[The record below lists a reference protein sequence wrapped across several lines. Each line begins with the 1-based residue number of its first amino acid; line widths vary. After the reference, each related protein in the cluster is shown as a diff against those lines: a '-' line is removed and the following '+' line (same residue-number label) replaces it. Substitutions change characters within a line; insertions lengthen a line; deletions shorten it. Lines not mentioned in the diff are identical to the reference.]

1 MSLIIGISRGNNR
14 QRPAEP
20 FPVADLSSCRENPFC
35 KRARTD
41 DCYII
46 RLSVPWPGDQALV
59 KPTIQESRRLISI
72 QFD

>member
-1 MSLIIGISRGNNR
+1 MSLIIGISQGNNK

-35 KRARTD
+35 KRAREQT
-41 DCYII
+41 IAT
-46 RLSVPWPGDQALV
+46 SSGDKALV

>member
-1 MSLIIGISRGNNR
+1 MSLIIGISQGNNK

-35 KRARTD
+35 TD
-41 DCYII
+41 DYYII
-46 RLSVPWPGDQALV
+46 RLSVSWPGDQALV

>member
-1 MSLIIGISRGNNR
+1 MSLIIGISQGNNK

-20 FPVADLSSCRENPFC
+20 FPVADLSPCRENPFC
-35 KRARTD
+35 KRAREQT
-41 DCYII
+41 IATS
-46 RLSVPWPGDQALV
+46 SVSWPGDQALV